1 MRQALRGAAVLTPPA
16 LIWAYRDT
24 IPISFGPPP
33 KPISAQSASPPL
45 PQPLADGVRSDG
57 VEAVMNYQSAGVSEI
72 SGSETGTSIA
82 GSSWL
87 PQRVLIRDGRR
98 ASKPHT
104 LDLHGFALLADAKA
118 LHPNYYDETA
128 VVNGYYEQCESL
140 LAKQTGAKLVV
151 AFDHNV
157 RCDAAKATGRRL
169 RNGNR
174 VEGAAALV
182 HNDYTA
188 ASAKRRLSMLSEPPS
203 RALKAE
209 LVTKLHDKPPLERQ
223 VVEEALDGKRRFA
236 FVNVWRPIVP
246 VECKPLGCVDAMSV
260 SSKDLVTLKVEHTGG
275 QSQGG
280 IYFASH
286 QPQHSWW
293 YYPSMSPDE
302 VLLVKQWDS
311 HGGLAR
317 GYSSDREG
325 GKATFSLHSAFADPT
340 TLTKGPLVRD
350 RESIECRC
358 VLVW

>member
-1 MRQALRGAAVLTPPA
+1 
-16 LIWAYRDT
+16 
-24 IPISFGPPP
+24 
-33 KPISAQSASPPL
+33 
-45 PQPLADGVRSDG
+45 
-57 VEAVMNYQSAGVSEI
+57 MNYQSAGVSEI

-104 LDLHGFALLADAKA
+104 LDAHGFALLADAKA

-128 VVNGYYEQCESL
+128 VVNGYYEDCESL

-209 LVTKLHDKPPLERQ
+209 LVTKLHDKPPLERH

-236 FVNVWRPIVP
+236 FVNVWRPIVGP
-246 VECKPLGCVDAMSV
+246 VTQWPLALLDARTV
-260 SSKDLVTLKVEHTGG
+260 SQEDVHPTILNIYDNSPGG
-275 QSQGG
+275 QSGNVAERGQDESELKVHDLDGNKLRYRIG
-280 IYFASH
+280 EVL
-286 QPQHSWW
+286 QPLPDPQHSWHVFPEFDVDECLLLKIFDSRRDGRTRFNAHCAVFDELGD
-293 YYPSMSPDE
+293 PSAHRQSIE
-302 VLLVKQWDS
+302 VRCLVLLNNGQDQAK
-311 HGGLAR
+311 L
-317 GYSSDREG
+317 
-325 GKATFSLHSAFADPT
+325 
-340 TLTKGPLVRD
+340 
-350 RESIECRC
+350 
-358 VLVW
+358 